1 MLALP
6 QTDSQN
12 LHWRTCQIGFWFDPS
27 SVFILVR
34 FLTCPPCLGL
44 FRRTSVCP
52 LPLPSTWWHCR
63 GLPNPWGC
71 SPQPPITERPH
82 GKELCESEEKS
93 KQLEILSPES
103 RQGSLDAPP
112 PPRSTCLSRFQA
124 PRPVSWSQFWL
135 ELICVFSIKCSE
147 AFHTR
152 LGLGNLVEPVLF
164 SLGVPSC
171 ETLCFPNGELLY
183 EEFWNP
189 GTVWF

>member
-103 RQGSLDAPP
+103 RQGSLDSPP
-112 PPRSTCLSRFQA
+112 HPGP
-124 PRPVSWSQFWL
+124 PVSADSRPLGLSHDLNFDLSWS
-135 ELICVFSIKCSE
+135 VFSPSS
-147 AFHTR
+147 
-152 LGLGNLVEPVLF
+152 VLRHF
-164 SLGVPSC
+164 
-171 ETLCFPNGELLY
+171 THD
-183 EEFWNP
+183 WA
-189 GTVWF
+189 